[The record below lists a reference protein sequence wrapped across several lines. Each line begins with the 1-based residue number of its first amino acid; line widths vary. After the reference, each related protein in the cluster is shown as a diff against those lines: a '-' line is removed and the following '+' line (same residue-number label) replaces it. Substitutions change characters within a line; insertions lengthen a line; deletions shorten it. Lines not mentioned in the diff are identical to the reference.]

1 MRTGQTLSQI
11 AQNQHVALS
20 GTNGLN
26 VVYLAAV
33 QQQLNQAAKNG
44 TITQAQANSLYQQ
57 AQQGVSSGRYFVLAG
72 GSRGRG
78 PRGSA
83 PNPQ

>member
-1 MRTGQTLSQI
+1 MRTGLALSQI

-20 GTNGLN
+20 GSNRLN
-26 VVYLAAV
+26 AVYLAAV

-44 TITQAQANSLYQQ
+44 TITQAPANSLYQQ
-57 AQQGVSSGRYFVLAG
+57 AQQGLSSGRYLLLAG